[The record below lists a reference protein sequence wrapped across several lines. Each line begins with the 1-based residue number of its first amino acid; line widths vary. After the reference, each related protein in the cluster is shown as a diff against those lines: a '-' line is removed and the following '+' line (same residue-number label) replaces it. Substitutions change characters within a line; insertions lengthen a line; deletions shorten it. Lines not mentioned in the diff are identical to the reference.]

1 MTRVSCHAPRL
12 PTLCGMPRVLLSV
25 CQPAFAVCA
34 AALVW
39 CTPTAAIAQ
48 SGSIIATATVLPR
61 PLSILE
67 ISRTAI
73 PGEFRVRIDGC
84 AHGALTVDARSATA
98 SVRTARHVIEAGG
111 NCGVRT
117 VAIRLTAAAQ
127 GTIDY
132 LVSLEQSDAWQAP
145 SFAQFIVSARE
156 ASRSSLAY

>member
-1 MTRVSCHAPRL
+1 
-12 PTLCGMPRVLLSV
+12 MPHLQLSV
-25 CQPAFAVCA
+25 RQSACAVCA

-48 SGSIIATATVLPR
+48 SGSITATATVLPR
-61 PLSILE
+61 PLSILDV
-67 ISRTAI
+67 SRTAV

-84 AHGALTVDARSATA
+84 ARGALTVDARGASA

-111 NCGVRT
+111 TCGVRT

-145 SFAQFIVSARE
+145 SFAQFVVT
-156 ASRSSLAY
+156 SRQANLSSLAY